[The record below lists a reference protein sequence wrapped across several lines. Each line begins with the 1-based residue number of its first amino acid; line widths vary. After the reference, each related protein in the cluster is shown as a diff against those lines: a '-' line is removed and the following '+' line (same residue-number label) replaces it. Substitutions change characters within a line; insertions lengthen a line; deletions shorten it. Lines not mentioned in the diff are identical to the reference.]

1 MIMQQY
7 LINFQFAVC
16 LEQEVSTPDSHDV
29 GANPAVG
36 LDIVIVEV
44 VHLPETRKISIYL
57 I

>member
-1 MIMQQY
+1 MIIQQY